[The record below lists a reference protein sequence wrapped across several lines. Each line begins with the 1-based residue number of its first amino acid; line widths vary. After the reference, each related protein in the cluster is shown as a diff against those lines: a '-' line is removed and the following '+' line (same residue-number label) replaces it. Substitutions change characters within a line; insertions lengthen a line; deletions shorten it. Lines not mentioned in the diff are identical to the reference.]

1 MLKKFKKDKS
11 TIKDYAGES
20 FFVKLTKFLY
30 FKMVDAYYLFKNGVT
45 FNEYG
50 VTFLVGEQ
58 GSGKTM
64 AMTEYLERMRKKFP
78 NVMIITNYG
87 YIHETQEFKD
97 WKDFFEIRNGADG
110 VIFAIDEIQNE
121 FNNKSWKNFPEELLT
136 EITQQRKQKV
146 KIVATTQV
154 YEEVVVQL
162 RRQAFYVVE
171 CMTFAG
177 RWVITNCYKRR
188 DYEKSL
194 NHVDG
199 TKKVR
204 KMYKKTFIQDD
215 YIRNLYDTEKKIE
228 RMQRT
233 TFMTK
238 QERGVVQNG

>member
-1 MLKKFKKDKS
+1 MLKKSKKDES
-11 TIKDYAGES
+11 IIKDYSSES
-20 FFVKLTKFLY
+20 FFVKLSKFLY
-30 FKMVDAYYLFKNGVT
+30 FKMVDVYYLFKNGAT

-50 VTFLVGEQ
+50 VTLMVGEQ

-78 NVMIITNYG
+78 NVVIVTNYG
-87 YIHETQEFKD
+87 YIHETKEFTD
-97 WKDFFEIRNGADG
+97 WKDFFEIRNGSDG

-121 FNNKSWKNFPEELLT
+121 FSKNSWKNFPEELLT
-136 EITQQRKQKV
+136 EITQQRKQKI
-146 KIVATTQV
+146 KIVSTTQV
-154 YEEVVVQL
+154 YEEVAITL
-162 RRQAFYVVE
+162 RRQAFYVIE

-215 YIRNLYDTEKKIE
+215 YIRSLYNTEKKIE
-228 RMQRT
+228 RMKRSK
-233 TFMTK
+233 FMSK
-238 QERGVVQNG
+238 QERGATANG